1 MSFLMAITIV
11 NQQNSECLMKQDQ
24 SETNATFGSGIMIIK
39 TKANLGK
46 RIVENSKLIL
56 VLTPMK
62 FQKMENLL
70 TPAQSDLM
78 LSLWVVAFKLIAM
91 VILLEYGIMKQMI
104 GRNVIRPRIVLK
116 NMVLTHSLVR
126 VRQKMVCNWDTL
138 ILEKPV
144 SEAFLRVFTQWNH
157 GMIQKFLGNGQMDAK
172 SSSPQKLATHMSYQ
186 TKETTFNLVI

>member
-91 VILLEYGIMKQMI
+91 VILLEYGIVMQMI
-104 GRNVIRPRIVLK
+104 GSNVIRPRIVLK

-126 VRQKMVCNWDTL
+126 VRQKMVCN
-138 ILEKPV
+138 
-144 SEAFLRVFTQWNH
+144 
-157 GMIQKFLGNGQMDAK
+157 
-172 SSSPQKLATHMSYQ
+172 
-186 TKETTFNLVI
+186 